1 MSKADPADLER
12 ALAELLGSSPKTGDS
27 GPSDDGAER
36 EFLERLRACEAEVN
50 ANDNASQA

>member
-1 MSKADPADLER
+1 MGKADPADLER

-27 GPSDDGAER
+27 GPADDGAER